1 MLHFAPRYGRAT
13 PLLTGRPEHLPAACN
28 DNAANDLS
36 VRFDDGRVL
45 AAALRLFAAH
55 GLSAAPAA
63 GQRAE
68 AAARGGDESATTWW
82 LAVCKTLDRRLAR
95 ELTARHARGL
105 WPARGPARGPARAS

>member
-1 MLHFAPRYGRAT
+1 MLHFAPRYGRAA
-13 PLLTGRPEHLPAACN
+13 PQLTGKPAALPLPCN

-36 VRFDDGRVL
+36 VRFDEAKVL

-55 GLSAAPAA
+55 GLSAAANA

-68 AAARGGDESATTWW
+68 EAAHRDDETETAWW
-82 LAVCKTLDRRLAR
+82 LAVCRMLDRRLAR

-105 WPARGPARGPARAS
+105 WPARAS